1 MVSLAPVLYILLF
14 LYFWFQQLIDQ
25 IIPQNVKFVALTF
38 NIKIIIIMILISA
51 LACVI
56 RLFSQNPQPVY
67 VELLVF
73 ICDPF
78 ILIILFIASLICMI
92 IVISVNNSIDKE
104 INKDED
110 GQRILLM
117 VVMLCMYGFI
127 AGISTILYQQ
137 NIMKLIKKITDSP
150 EGQGMMVKFDKFM
163 ELPQVQP
170 MKLLINEVIDKMK
183 LRLFKKSSFSD

>member
-1 MVSLAPVLYILLF
+1 MVSLAAVLYILLF

>member
-1 MVSLAPVLYILLF
+1 
-14 LYFWFQQLIDQ
+14 
-25 IIPQNVKFVALTF
+25 
-38 NIKIIIIMILISA
+38 
-51 LACVI
+51 
-56 RLFSQNPQPVY
+56 
-67 VELLVF
+67 
-73 ICDPF
+73 
-78 ILIILFIASLICMI
+78 MI